1 MLAPAALIE
10 YGATIKY
17 FRRACPEL
25 VEQGWEQ
32 SVTRHGRAG
41 WDEVPLSSP
50 KGRHTVRL
58 AGTLLSAEL
67 RTSLQTTGSADSLHC
82 GPIATAR

>member
-32 SVTRHGRAG
+32 PVTRHGRAG

-50 KGRHTVRL
+50 KGRHTTGL
-58 AGTLLSAEL
+58 AGTFYRRSWGPHSK
-67 RTSLQTTGSADSLHC
+67 RPVPQTLYA
-82 GPIATAR
+82 AAR